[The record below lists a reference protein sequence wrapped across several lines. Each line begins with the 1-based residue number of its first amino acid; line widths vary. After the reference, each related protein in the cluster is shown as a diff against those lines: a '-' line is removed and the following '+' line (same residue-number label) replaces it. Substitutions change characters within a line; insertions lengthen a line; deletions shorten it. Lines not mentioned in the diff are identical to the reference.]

1 MNQNDTSN
9 RRRGDLHSQQYFESI
24 AEAQIRDFLKG
35 LGFARGKC
43 LLIICDGGNIAISR
57 PPEELLPKMREAI
70 EWVVQTRGNATFGRG
85 PEGGGA

>member
-1 MNQNDTSN
+1 MSQNGSKG
-9 RRRGDLHSQQYFESI
+9 RPRGDLHGQQYFESF
-24 AEAQIRDFLKG
+24 ADTQIRDFLKG

-43 LLIICDGGNIAISR
+43 LLIVCDGGKITISR